1 MGDKCIA
8 KIFETTYYDK
18 FKILE
23 GNRPINHVKML
34 IVSIQEIGMLM
45 RPVLVNEKFEIID
58 GQGTFSACKFLQR
71 PVPYVIQPGLTIKE
85 CRYLNRY
92 QTKWSVNDFIN
103 SYATGADAIESF
115 SNLKTLQA
123 QFPNI
128 DKKVIMR
135 AAAKTGL
142 APVHTT
148 CLKDGTYDALGIEEM
163 NRALPRLMLLLPF
176 SEHFKK
182 TSFKINILSAVVFC
196 IAIKDVD
203 PTFSVDQLLDGMKQY
218 YDTCPKA
225 ISITQA
231 ISNCDTCYNYK
242 RRKENRFN
250 IRRYYE
256 DVTAERQTANSHKRK
271 R

>member
-1 MGDKCIA
+1 MADKCIS
-8 KIFETTYYDK
+8 KIFETEDYDK

-58 GQGTFSACKFLQR
+58 GQGTFSACKYLRR
-71 PVPYVIQPGLTIKE
+71 PVPYVIQHGLTLKE

-92 QTKWSVNDFIN
+92 QTRWSVNDFIN

-115 SNLKTLQA
+115 SNLKTLQV
-123 QFPNI
+123 QFPDI

-135 AAAKTGL
+135 AAARTGL

-148 CLKDGTYDALGIEEM
+148 CLKDGTYDALGTEEM
-163 NRALPRLMLLLPF
+163 NRALPRLILLRQF
-176 SEHFKK
+176 SEYFKK
-182 TSFKINILSAVVFC
+182 VPFKVNLLSAVVFC
-196 IAIKDVD
+196 LAIKDVD
-203 PTFSVDQLLDGMKQY
+203 PTFSADQLLDGMKTY

-225 ISITQA
+225 TSIKQA
-231 ISNCDTCYNYK
+231 ILNCDTCYNYK

-250 IRRYYE
+250 IYRYYE
-256 DVTAERQTANSHKRK
+256 DVTAERQVKNAQKRK
-271 R
+271 